1 MTIAEKSSGW
11 YSAETAT
18 LGDRLTGAREAAGLS
33 QKALATRLGVK
44 TSTLASWEDDMAEP
58 RANRLQLLA
67 GMLGVSL
74 MWLLNGEGEGVEDP
88 GDAVQKGGDPATLAE
103 IRQIRAEM
111 SGLIG
116 KLKRLEQRLQSAP
129 AVAQ

>member
-1 MTIAEKSSGW
+1 MTIAEKSDGW

-44 TSTLASWEDDMAEP
+44 TSTIAAWEDDMAEP
-58 RANRLQLLA
+58 RANRLQMVA
-67 GMLGVSL
+67 GLLGVSL

-88 GDAVQKGGDPATLAE
+88 GETVQTGGDPAAIAE
-103 IRQIRAEM
+103 VRQIRAEM

-116 KLKRLEQRLQSAP
+116 KLKRLEQRLQSTP
-129 AVAQ
+129 AAQ